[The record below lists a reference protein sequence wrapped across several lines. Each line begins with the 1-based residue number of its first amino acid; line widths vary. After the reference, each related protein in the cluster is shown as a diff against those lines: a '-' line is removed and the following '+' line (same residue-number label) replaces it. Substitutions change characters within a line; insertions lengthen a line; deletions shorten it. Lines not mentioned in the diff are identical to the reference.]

1 MKATPILI
9 YFLLVM
15 PPGRRETND
24 TEPHVG
30 YPPMLS
36 MILIQ
41 FAWQI
46 WLPKQILL

>member
-15 PPGRRETND
+15 PPGIKGTND
-24 TEPHVG
+24 TKPHVG

-36 MILIQ
+36 IILIQ
-41 FAWQI
+41 FVWQI
-46 WLPKQILL
+46 WLPEHILL